1 MLKRIR
7 QSLALSLAA
16 GVMIGIGGTVNLKR
30 GGVEGAVFFAVA
42 LLTICML
49 GLHLFTG
56 KVGAIVY
63 SENKKQDAPLL
74 FTCLAGNLAGTF
86 LAAYLCTL
94 ATDGGIYTVAREM
107 CISKLERTTASVIV
121 SAFMCGILMYVAVT
135 VFARKNSIAGII
147 FCVPVFILSGYEH
160 SVADMIYFFTSQL
173 YGIDTLVFIGLAV
186 IGNALGGCFIPIMK
200 KLAGEAKD

>member
-1 MLKRIR
+1 MLSRAR
-7 QSLALSLAA
+7 QSLALSFAG
-16 GVMIGIGGTVNLKR
+16 GVMIGIGGTVNLKL

-56 KVGAIVY
+56 KIGAIVY
-63 SENKKQDAPLL
+63 SENKKQDILLL
-74 FTCLAGNLAGTF
+74 FTCLIGNMLGTLLASYICNISTSDVLWETARIMCEGK
-86 LAAYLCTL
+86 LVRGVGSTL
-94 ATDGGIYTVAREM
+94 A
-107 CISKLERTTASVIV
+107 

-160 SVADMIYFFTSQL
+160 SIADMYYFFTARMFYPEVWGFL
-173 YGIDTLVFIGLAV
+173 GLAV
-186 IGNALGGCFIPIMK
+186 VGNTLGGCFIPIVK
-200 KLAGEAKD
+200 KLAGEIKD